1 MKAFPDCLPC
11 QVTAALK
18 TLRKAT
24 NDETVVSK
32 VMIEVLHILSDYGYG
47 VPPPRVFREIMRRIK
62 AETGNPDPY
71 SRDKEEQNK
80 RALSLYEDLKGKVK
94 GAEDPFHEVLLISS
108 GGNLIDAV
116 IEDRVS
122 GGLGSL
128 GSFLIDDYPDLRK
141 ELRRASRLLIVGDN
155 AGEVITDRLMIEEIR
170 QRWEGEI
177 VYAVRGAPTLNDVTL
192 GDIQGLGLEE
202 LCSIL
207 STGDDTPGV
216 VLELCSEE
224 FREAFE
230 AADVIIAK
238 GQGNFE
244 TLEELKDPRIFFL
257 LWAKCEPIVRY
268 LGLDRSGPVLL
279 RSRP

>member
-1 MKAFPDCLPC
+1 MKTLPDCLPC
-11 QVTAALK
+11 QLTAALR

-24 NDETVVSK
+24 DDEAVVSR
-32 VMIEVLHILSDYGYG
+32 VMIEVLHILSDFGFEAS
-47 VPPPRVFREIMRRIK
+47 PPRVFREVMRRIK

-71 SRDKEEQNK
+71 RKDKEEQNK
-80 RALSLYEDLKGKVK
+80 RALSLYGDLKAKIK
-94 GAEDPFHEVLLISS
+94 RAEDPLHEALLISS
-108 GGNLIDAV
+108 GGNLIDV
-116 IEDRVS
+116 VMEGRSDLRPS
-122 GGLGSL
+122 GG
-128 GSFLIDDYPDLRK
+128 FLIDDYRDLATALRK
-141 ELRRASRLLIVGDN
+141 ASRLLIIADN
-155 AGEVITDRLMIEEIR
+155 AGEVVMDRLMIEQIR
-170 QRWEGEI
+170 QQWEGEV

-192 GDIQGLGLEE
+192 GDLQGVGLEE
-202 LCSIL
+202 LCFVL
-207 STGDDTPGV
+207 STGDETPGV

-224 FREAFE
+224 FRRVFE

-268 LGLDRSGPVLL
+268 LGLNGSGPVLL